1 MPQNYFGE
9 QVAERYDDTS
19 ADMFE
24 PAQVIPVVDFLA
36 ELATDGTAL
45 ELGIGTGRIA
55 LPLAQHGIRVH
66 GIKKKTKK

>member
-9 QVAERYDDTS
+9 QIAERYDDTS

-24 PAQVIPVVDFLA
+24 PAQVNPVVNFLA

-45 ELGIGTGRIA
+45 ELGVGTGRIA
-55 LPLAQHGIRVH
+55 LPLGQRGIRVH
-66 GIKKKTKK
+66 GLGT